1 MQMIVYVDAKQ
12 VQANLAKLAS
22 AVSDLTPAMR
32 GIGEQ
37 LETSIT
43 RRFDTK
49 TDPTGRAWEPYKAVS
64 AAIHQA
70 RHGKQPQGSLLQR
83 HTPGMHTGVEHHA
96 SADSVEVGLTA
107 PYAQYHEFGTNGRTS
122 KNGKQY
128 GVIPRRGMVFGTVVG
143 TGASAQVVK
152 ALSAS
157 DEADVMDILQ
167 RHIEQAISGLS

>member
-1 MQMIVYVDAKQ
+1 MQMIVDVDAKQ

-22 AVSDLTPAMR
+22 AVSDMTPAMR
-32 GIGEQ
+32 GIGQ
-37 LETSIT
+37 RLETNIIH
-43 RRFDTK
+43 RFDTK
-49 TDPTGRAWEPYKAVS
+49 TDPTGHAWAPYKAVS

-70 RHGKQPQGSLLQR
+70 IHGKPPQGSLLDR
-83 HTPGMHTGVEHHA
+83 SSNMRRGVEHHA

-107 PYAQYHEFGTNGRTS
+107 PYAKYHEFGTNGRTS

-128 GVIPRRGMVFGTVVG
+128 GAIPRRGMVFGTVVG

-167 RHIEQAISGLS
+167 RHIKQAISGLS